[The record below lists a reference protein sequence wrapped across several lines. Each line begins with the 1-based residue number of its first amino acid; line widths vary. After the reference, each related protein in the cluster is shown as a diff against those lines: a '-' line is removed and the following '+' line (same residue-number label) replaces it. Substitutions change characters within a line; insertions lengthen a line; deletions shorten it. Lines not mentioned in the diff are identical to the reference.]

1 MTSCRFLSFLA
12 LTAAVAACAA
22 NPRSSAPLVTAGC
35 FALQATDINGS
46 LYLATG
52 LRGLPPY
59 VVLDGTEMGVRGRR
73 LLVPPTWQGAGP
85 NPDWASWRVQGRTIV
100 LSFVGTAGSLEVV
113 LRPTP
118 DGFSGESV
126 TPLRNGMPPVLVTLA
141 ASNCAGMR
149 PGGE

>member
-1 MTSCRFLSFLA
+1 MTSLRCASSLA
-12 LTAAVAACAA
+12 VMVALAACAA
-22 NPRSSAPLVTAGC
+22 NPHPAPALATAGC
-35 FALQATDINGS
+35 FALEATDVNGS
-46 LYLATG
+46 LFVATG
-52 LRGLPPY
+52 LRSLPPY
-59 VVLDGTEMGVRGRR
+59 VVLDATEMGVRGRR

-100 LSFVGTAGSLEVV
+100 LSFVGTAGSIEVV

-141 ASNCAGMR
+141 VSNCAGMR
-149 PGGE
+149 PGSE